1 MLPYARIYAVFFL
14 LTIVPAAWGAPYA
27 APVERPFAARA
38 DVPADTSR
46 VDVRMPD
53 QVLLEQFRQ
62 EADYLHTQDFTYSK
76 TLWGY
81 IKYFFAR
88 LVGKLFDFH
97 ASSDWGKAVLYAA
110 LIAVAV
116 FTAIKMFGIDTS
128 GIFFREPPSSIDLSD
143 TVLEENIH
151 RDKLEAALEKALS
164 ERQYRLAARITYL
177 TVLKRLADAGHI
189 QWKPDRT
196 NRSYLRE
203 IEGTPL
209 CEPFSRLTRLYEYV
223 WYGDFDITE
232 EHYRQIETDFNEL
245 NRHLR

>member
-14 LTIVPAAWGAPYA
+14 LTVVPAARGELY

-38 DVPADTSR
+38 DVPSDTSR

-53 QVLLEQFRQ
+53 QVLLDQFRQ
-62 EADYLHTQDFTYSK
+62 EAEYLHTQDFTYSK

-81 IKYFFAR
+81 IRYFFAR
-88 LVGKLFDFH
+88 LLGKLFDFH
-97 ASSDWGKAVLYAA
+97 ASSDWAKAGLYAA
-110 LIAVAV
+110 LAAVAV
-116 FTAIKMFGIDTS
+116 FTAVKMFGIDTS
-128 GIFFREPPSSIDLSD
+128 GIFFREPPSSVDLSD

-164 ERQYRLAARITYL
+164 ERRYRLAARITYL
-177 TVLKRLADAGHI
+177 IALKRLADAGQI

-196 NRSYLRE
+196 NRSYLHE
-203 IEGTPL
+203 IDGTPL
-209 CEPFSRLTRLYEYV
+209 REPFSRLTRLYEYV
-223 WYGDFDITE
+223 WYGDFDITG
-232 EHYRQIETDFNEL
+232 EHYRQIEADFNEL